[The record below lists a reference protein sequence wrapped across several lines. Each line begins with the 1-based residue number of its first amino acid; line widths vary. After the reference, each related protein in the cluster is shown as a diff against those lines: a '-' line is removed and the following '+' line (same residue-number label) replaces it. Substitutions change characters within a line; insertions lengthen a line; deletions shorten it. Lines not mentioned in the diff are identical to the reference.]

1 MGKRKTNPIKYLEP
15 RKGLRIFNVL
25 NKEIIKVMARQM
37 NDLERSS
44 LKAFNEQ
51 LENSFGLKA
60 VPISGEDVNGMT
72 WYSINKNGRPTGDQV
87 KAFSRTEAVDIWNK
101 IIMP

>member
-1 MGKRKTNPIKYLEP
+1 M
-15 RKGLRIFNVL
+15 
-25 NKEIIKVMARQM
+25 KVMAREM
-37 NDLERSS
+37 NALERAS
-44 LKAFNEQ
+44 LKAFNKQ

-72 WYSINKNGRPTGDQV
+72 WYSINKNGRPTGDQI
-87 KAFSRTEAVDIWNK
+87 KAFNRTEAVNIWNK

>member
-1 MGKRKTNPIKYLEP
+1 
-15 RKGLRIFNVL
+15 
-25 NKEIIKVMARQM
+25 MAREM
-37 NDLERSS
+37 NALERAS
-44 LKAFNEQ
+44 LKAFNKQ

-60 VPISGEDVNGMT
+60 VPISGEDVHGMT

-87 KAFSRTEAVDIWNK
+87 RALSRTQAVDIWNK